1 MQVQIDNTHQ
11 YTYPTKSSIPIRSAW
26 RSIFWLV
33 LLAVVCS
40 LSAVGHAQYNA
51 SLQGTVLDPTG
62 AVVPGATVTLTNKE
76 TNWVKTT
83 TTDSRGIYTFNAL
96 PPSHFSMDVEAPG
109 FKKKVLSDVLLVPE
123 QSNSVNVTLALGQAS
138 QTVTV
143 SSGSPLLQTESASIS
158 GTITSNEVQHLP
170 SFGRDVFQLSQLAPG
185 VFGDGSQG
193 SGGGT
198 NSLPGSN
205 MGGSTSNSG
214 IFKTENAPQISGNGG
229 QNETNGISIDGIST
243 ESAVWGGASII
254 TPTEESVKDVQV
266 VSNSYDAGNG
276 RFSGA
281 QIKVITQGGT
291 NVLHGS
297 AFFKADRPGL
307 NAYQAWN
314 GPGSEKGLCSGPNG
328 TQVPCTASQRGLLK
342 DTQRFNQFGGSLGGP
357 FWKNKVFGFFAYET
371 LRDNSLNTGT
381 GWYETKQFLAQAP
394 SGSIAA
400 HLLSFPGEGASYSS
414 IIAGESTCAQAG
426 LVEGT
431 QCRTI
436 PGQGIN
442 LGSPLTSPLGTLD
455 PTYTGSG
462 NPGVGNG
469 LTNIPTIAF
478 VSTIQPGTNVDNQ
491 YNGRVDANITNK
503 DLVFG
508 TIYWVPVTE
517 TFYNGPVRA
526 ANLWHHTQLN
536 DAFTGEWDHTFS
548 PTLLNEA
555 RANAAGWKWNEV
567 TSNPQEAWGLPQAS
581 IDSLGSARLANGAG
595 PTFGAPG
602 PSIFDQWTY
611 SYDDVLTKVKGS
623 HNLKFGG
630 GATRLYYLNEAPWA
644 GRPSWNF
651 RNMWDL
657 LNDAPY
663 SEFGGFNPKTGEAT
677 VNRQDDRV
685 TMYDVFVQDDYK
697 VLPNLTVNLGMRW
710 SYFGPMSS
718 KEGNLA
724 VVQLGTGSNLLT
736 NLSVREGGNLYKAQ
750 KTNFGPQ
757 VGFAWSPNQS
767 QSKLVVRGGFGIN
780 YNQNEIAI
788 QANGTFNPPNIILP
802 FLCCASSTS
811 TPSSV
816 GIVYKVPSNPSSF
829 NGYPPNP
836 NVISPYGTNNLPS
849 KGSPIGVTGFPSR
862 IPTTYTYHYSL
873 GGQYDLGQ
881 KWVASLGYS
890 GSMSRH
896 LIRQYNYNALAA
908 AVGIPFNPKLGSV
921 DFYANDS
928 NAAYN
933 SMLAGLQHQFARSFQ
948 ADIEY
953 DWSKSMD
960 DGSQPYSEDPYP
972 EHRRANWGRSDYNV
986 QNAFKIS
993 GLWQPVF
1000 FHGNSWLEKTVGGWS
1015 LGGIMNLHTGF
1026 PWTPIYNNTQCNLYY
1041 EGSGYCNLR
1050 PGKYLGGAGHNK
1062 SNSAFESGPSP
1073 SSGAFNQNYSKGA
1086 LSYFTVPSFT
1096 LPTGPFPA
1104 TAPPPPLPGVARN
1117 FLTGPG
1123 YKDVDITLIKD
1134 FGLPKMRVLG
1144 DGALLDVRMDAF
1156 NLFNAVNLNTGS
1168 ISNIISNDGVHSN
1181 PTFGQAQTALGSRTI
1196 ELQARFQF

>member
-1 MQVQIDNTHQ
+1 MQVQIDSAHQCTHSTHQ
-11 YTYPTKSSIPIRSAW
+11 YTYPTKSSLPTRSAW
-26 RSIFWLV
+26 RYIFWLI

-40 LSAVGHAQYNA
+40 LSGVARAQYNA

-62 AVVPGATVTLTNKE
+62 AVVPGATVTLTDKE
-76 TNWVKTT
+76 TNFAKTA
-83 TTDSRGIYTFNAL
+83 TTDSKGIYTFNAL
-96 PPSHFSMDVEAPG
+96 PPNHFSIQVSAPG
-109 FKKKVLSDVLLVPE
+109 FQKQVLRDVLLVPE

-185 VFGDGSQG
+185 VFGDGSQAA
-193 SGGGT
+193 GGGT
-198 NSLPGSN
+198 NSLPASN
-205 MGGSTSNSG
+205 MSGSTNNSG

-229 QNETNGISIDGIST
+229 QNQTNGISIDGIST
-243 ESAVWGGASII
+243 ESAVWGGASVI
-254 TPTEESVKDVQV
+254 TPTEESVKDVQI
-266 VSNSYDAGNG
+266 VSNSYDASEG

-281 QIKVITQGGT
+281 QTKIITKGGT
-291 NVLHGS
+291 NNLHGS
-297 AFFKADRPGL
+297 AFFLATRPGL

-314 GPGSEKGLCSGPNG
+314 GPGSFSSGTP
-328 TQVPCTASQRGLLK
+328 ASRGVLK

-357 FWKNKVFGFFAYET
+357 FWRNKLFGFFAWET
-371 LRDNSLNTGT
+371 LRNSSINTGT
-381 GWYETKQFLAQAP
+381 GWYETNQFNQLGP
-394 SGSIAA
+394 TGSIASS
-400 HLLSFPGEGASYSS
+400 LLTFPGEAVASSS
-414 IIAGESTCAQAG
+414 IIAGASTCAEAG
-426 LVEGT
+426 LQEGT

-442 LGSPLTSPLGTLD
+442 LGSPLTTPLGTLD

-462 NPGVGNG
+462 NPGIGSG
-469 LTNIPTIAF
+469 LTNVPTIADY
-478 VSTIQPGTNVDNQ
+478 STAFPATDINNQ
-491 YNGRVDANITNK
+491 YNGRVDANITKK

-508 TIYWVPVTE
+508 TIYWVPVTD
-517 TFYNGPVRA
+517 TYYNGPIRA
-526 ANLWHHTQLN
+526 ANLWHHTQVN
-536 DAFTGEWDHTFS
+536 DAFTMEWDHTFS
-548 PTLLNEA
+548 PTLLNQA
-555 RANAAGWKWNEV
+555 RANAAGWRWNEV

-581 IDSLGSARLANGAG
+581 INNLGSIGVNS
-595 PTFGAPG
+595 FGAPG

-611 SYDDVLTKVKGS
+611 SYDDVLTKVQGS

-651 RNMWDL
+651 RNMWDV

-663 SEFGGFNPKTGEAT
+663 GEGGAFNPATGVQT
-677 VNRQDDRV
+677 INRQDDRV
-685 TMYDVFVQDDYK
+685 TMYDGFVQDDYK
-697 VLPNLTVNLGMRW
+697 VLPNLTVNLGLRW

-718 KEGNLA
+718 KEGNLS
-724 VVQLGTGSNLLT
+724 VLELGTAQNLLT
-736 NLSVREGGNLYKAQ
+736 DAKLRIGGNLYKAQ
-750 KTNFGPQ
+750 KGNFGPQ
-757 VGFAWSPNQS
+757 VGFAWSPDQEHN
-767 QSKLVVRGGFGIN
+767 KLVIRGGFGLN
-780 YNQNEIAI
+780 YNQNELAI
-788 QANGTFNPPNIILP
+788 QANGTFNPPNIIQP
-802 FLCCASSTS
+802 FLCCASSTV
-811 TPSSV
+811 TPGSV
-816 GIVYKVPSNPSSF
+816 GIVYQVPSSPSSF
-829 NGYPPNP
+829 YGYPANP
-836 NVISPYGTNNLPS
+836 NVIATYNTSNLPES
-849 KGSPIGVTGFPSR
+849 GSPIGVTGFPSS

-881 KWVASLGYS
+881 NWVASLGYS

-921 DFYANDS
+921 DFYSNDS
-928 NAAYN
+928 NSAYN
-933 SMLAGLQHQFARSFQ
+933 SMLAGLQHQFARWFQ

-960 DGSQPYSEDPYP
+960 DGSQPYSEEPYP

-1026 PWTPIYNNTQCNLYY
+1026 PWTPLYSNTQCNLYY
-1041 EGSGYCNLR
+1041 EGSGYCNLY
-1050 PGKYLGGAGHNK
+1050 PGKYLGGAGHDK
-1062 SNSAFESGPSP
+1062 SNTAFESGPQSP
-1073 SSGAFNQNYSKGA
+1073 TGGFNKNYSRGA
-1086 LSYFTVPSFT
+1086 LNYFTVPAFT
-1096 LPTGPFPA
+1096 LPTGPFPL

-1134 FGLPKMRVLG
+1134 FGFPKMRVLG
-1144 DGALLDVRMDAF
+1144 NGAILDVRMDAF
-1156 NLFNAVNLNTGS
+1156 NLFNNVNLIN
-1168 ISNIISNDGVHSN
+1168 ISNNISNDGIHSTQN
-1181 PTFGQAQTALGSRTI
+1181 FGQAQGALGSRTV